1 MWRISHG
8 KKERIEQMKLILRQN
23 YESLGEAGTV
33 INVKPGFARNFLIP
47 KGLAMLATDKNLK
60 KYENEKKQMSWR
72 QEKEKR
78 QSEELAKTLENV
90 SCTITVQVGEEDKMF
105 GSVTSQNI
113 AEALESQGYKI
124 DKRKITLDEP
134 IKSLG
139 IYSIPI
145 KLHTDVEAKVKVWVV
160 KE

>member
-1 MWRISHG
+1 
-8 KKERIEQMKLILRQN
+8 MKLILRQD
-23 YESLGEAGTV
+23 YESLGAAGDV
-33 INVKPGFARNFLIP
+33 INVKSGFARNFLIP
-47 KGLAMLATDKNLK
+47 KGYAMQASDKNLRR
-60 KYENEKKQMSWR
+60 YENDKKQMFWR

-113 AEALESQGYKI
+113 AESLEAQGYTV
-124 DKRKITLDEP
+124 DKRKIILEEP

-139 IYSIPI
+139 IYSVPI

>member
-1 MWRISHG
+1 
-8 KKERIEQMKLILRQN
+8 MKLILRQD
-23 YESLGEAGTV
+23 YEPLGEAGSL
-33 INVKPGFARNFLIP
+33 INVKPGFARNYLIP

-60 KYENEKKQMSWR
+60 KFENDKKQMFWR

-78 QSEELAKTLENV
+78 QSEELAKKLENV

-113 AEALESQGYKI
+113 AEALESQGYVI
-124 DKRKITLDEP
+124 DKRKISLEEP

-139 IYSIPI
+139 IYSVPI

>member
-1 MWRISHG
+1 
-8 KKERIEQMKLILRQN
+8 MKLLLRQD
-23 YESLGEAGTV
+23 YEPLGVAGDV
-33 INVKPGFARNFLIP
+33 VNVKPGFARNFLIP
-47 KGLAMLATDKNLK
+47 KGLAMMATDKNVK
-60 KYENEKKQMSWR
+60 RYENDQKQLHWLEEKQ
-72 QEKEKR
+72 KR

-113 AEALESQGYKI
+113 TEALEAQGYTI
-124 DKRKITLDEP
+124 DKRKILLEEP

-139 IYSIPI
+139 IYSVPI

>member
-1 MWRISHG
+1 
-8 KKERIEQMKLILRQN
+8 MKLLLRQD
-23 YESLGEAGTV
+23 YKPLGEAGEIV
-33 INVKPGFARNFLIP
+33 NVKPGYARNFLIP
-47 KGLAMLATDKNLK
+47 NGLAMLASDKNLK
-60 KYENEKKQMSWR
+60 RYENEKKQMFWR

-113 AEALESQGYKI
+113 AEALEAQGYSV
-124 DKRKITLDEP
+124 DKRKIILEEP

-139 IYSIPI
+139 IYSVPI

>member
-1 MWRISHG
+1 
-8 KKERIEQMKLILRQN
+8 MKLVLRQD
-23 YESLGEAGTV
+23 YKSLGVAGDV

-47 KGLAMLATDKNLK
+47 NGFAMLATEKNLK
-60 KYENEKKQMSWR
+60 RFENDKKQLFWQ

-113 AEALESQGYKI
+113 AEALEAQGHHI
-124 DKRKITLDEP
+124 DKRKILLEEP

-139 IYSIPI
+139 IYSVPI

>member
-1 MWRISHG
+1 
-8 KKERIEQMKLILRQN
+8 MKLVLRQD
-23 YESLGEAGTV
+23 YEPLGESGTIV
-33 INVKPGFARNFLIP
+33 TVKTGFARNFLIP
-47 KGLAMLATDKNLK
+47 KGLAMPATEKNLK
-60 KYENEKKQMSWR
+60 RYENDKKQMFWR

-78 QSEELAKTLENV
+78 QSEELSKTLENV

-105 GSVTSQNI
+105 GSVTSLNI
-113 AEALESQGYKI
+113 AEALDSQGYKI
-124 DKRKITLDEP
+124 DKRKIILEEP

-139 IYSIPI
+139 IYSVPI

>member
-1 MWRISHG
+1 
-8 KKERIEQMKLILRQN
+8 MKLILRQD
-23 YESLGEAGTV
+23 YEPLGEAGNIV
-33 INVKPGFARNFLIP
+33 NVKPGFARNFLIP
-47 KGLAMLATDKNLK
+47 KGLAMLANGKNLK
-60 KYENEKKQMSWR
+60 KFENDKKQMFWR

-113 AEALESQGYKI
+113 AEALESQGYTI
-124 DKRKITLDEP
+124 DRRKIVLDEP

-139 IYSIPI
+139 IYSVPI